1 MVSADTLAALLDPA
15 ALSRAVRPVPLYPA
29 ADDPAWRTL
38 REDVRRPLLSDADAL
53 LAAEPWPALTLHDWL
68 DFTRSGTR
76 STFEGPYFVR
86 RRQTVAAA
94 LALALDPGPVRLD
107 ALQDRVWDLVLEASW
122 CVPGHHTAP
131 DGTDLVLPDPARPRL
146 DLFAAETGALLGWVL
161 ALHGDAL
168 VADLADQVRRE
179 VHRRVLD
186 PFRDDARGYHWFA
199 LPSNWN
205 PWVVSNVVA
214 ATLTT
219 GHPDAGAVLTT
230 AVESLDAYLT
240 GVPQDGGCPEGI
252 AYWWQSAARFFEA
265 LDLLT
270 RLVPEAR
277 DAVMALPLLGRL
289 ARYPLAVH
297 LGGGPGAS
305 WNAVFGDGS
314 AVVPRRDEA
323 GWSREA
329 HSPALLHRLGRAVA
343 DEQVTAFAC
352 AQRGDDPPV
361 PLPSSLHR
369 ALAALFDPRWAADS
383 AQGRDRDVVLPPR
396 VWLPEVAVLSAG
408 TGGLRV
414 VAKGGHNGEPH
425 NHNDVGSVVVGADG
439 VPVVVDAGS
448 GRYTR
453 DSFRSG
459 RYDAWFTTS
468 AFHGVPEVD
477 GVAQRPGRE
486 YAATVVEVGDDHV
499 TFDLAGA
506 YPSGVVRWWRTIVA
520 AGGQVELRDAWDLDH
535 DPRDVV
541 LRLLLTGPPEVL
553 DAGTLGLR
561 GPVGGGGGSAGRG
574 RGREGDEPVAVLRH
588 AGAAASL
595 RRLDQDDPLL
605 RGTWGSSLTLLEL
618 RPAPA
623 RSGEL
628 VVTVEALSRAGRTS

>member
-1 MVSADTLAALLDPA
+1 MVSADSLTALLDPA
-15 ALSRAVRPVPLYPA
+15 ALARATRPLPLYPRAGDA
-29 ADDPAWRTL
+29 AWQDLPAATRDRLL
-38 REDVRRPLLSDADAL
+38 RDADTL

-68 DFTRSGTR
+68 DFTRTGSRG
-76 STFEGPYFVR
+76 TFEAPYFTR
-86 RRQTVAAA
+86 RRQTAAAA
-94 LALALDPGPVRLD
+94 LALALDPGPARLD
-107 ALQDRVWDLVLEASW
+107 ALQDRVWDLLHEASW
-122 CVPGHHTAP
+122 CVPAHHTAP
-131 DGTDLVLPDPARPRL
+131 DGTDLVLPDPDRPRL
-146 DLFAAETGALLGWVL
+146 DLFAGETGALLGWVL

-168 VADLADQVRRE
+168 VDDLADRARRE

-186 PFRDDARGYHWFA
+186 PFRDGARGYHWFG

-205 PWVVSNVVA
+205 PWVVGNVVA
-214 ATLTT
+214 ATLAT
-219 GHPDAGAVLTT
+219 GHPDAGAILAT
-230 AVESLDAYLT
+230 AVASLDAYLA

-252 AYWWQSAARFFEA
+252 AYWWQSAARLFDA

-329 HSPALLHRLGRAVA
+329 HSPALLHRFGRAVG
-343 DEQVTAFAC
+343 DEQVVAFAC
-352 AQRGDDPPV
+352 AQRGDDPLV

-383 AQGRDRDVVLPPR
+383 ARRGHLGVALPSR

-408 TGGLRV
+408 TGDLRV
-414 VAKGGHNGEPH
+414 VVKGGHNGEPH
-425 NHNDVGSVVVGADG
+425 NHNDVGSVVVGVGG
-439 VPVVVDAGS
+439 VPVIVDAGS

-453 DSFRSG
+453 DSFRAG

-468 AFHGVPEVD
+468 PYHGVPEVD
-477 GVAQRPGRE
+477 GVAQAPGGE
-486 YAATVVEVGDDHV
+486 HAATVVDVGEDRV
-499 TFDLAGA
+499 TLDLAAA
-506 YPSGVVRWWRTIVA
+506 YPGGVRRWWRTVVA
-520 AGGQVELRDAWDLDH
+520 AGGCVEVRDAWDLDH
-535 DPRDVV
+535 EPRDVV
-541 LRLLLTGPPEVL
+541 LRLLLAGPPEVR
-553 DAGTLGLR
+553 DDRTLALR
-561 GPVGGGGGSAGRG
+561 GPVGGGGTAGRG
-574 RGREGDEPVAVLRH
+574 HDPRDDAPVALLRH
-588 AGAAASL
+588 DGAAATL
-595 RRLDQDDPLL
+595 RTLEQDDPLL
-605 RGTWGSSLTLLEL
+605 RGTWGPSLTLLEL

-623 RSGEL
+623 RSGGL
-628 VVTVEALSRAGRTS
+628 VVAVTALPAAPGAA